1 MLLNKK
7 RKTEALQESLNEII
21 NLINEHKA
29 EDNEYIVRINWITLL
44 DLVQVKSQRDP
55 RFLDVDIGK
64 YERLNPINFWS
75 PGAIPKGKV
84 YICRNEWRTNLLLL
98 TRSVFKWSECGQ
110 DWERINE
117 TQITLEQFLSSG
129 GRY

>member
-29 EDNEYIVRINWITLL
+29 EDNEYIVRINWITFL
-44 DLVQVKSQRDP
+44 DLVQIKSQRDP

-64 YERLNPINFWS
+64 YERPNPINFWS
-75 PGAIPKGKV
+75 LGAIPKGKV

-98 TRSVFKWSECGQ
+98 TRSVFKWSQCGQ
-110 DWERINE
+110 DWKRINE
-117 TQITLEQFLSSG
+117 TQTTMEQFLSSG